1 MTDSQYIKTFKMTGK
16 LIVFEGLD
24 SSGKATQ
31 AKLLEKKLRQYN
43 VPVETIDFPQYNHW
57 SAVFVEKYLN
67 GEFGE
72 SVDPYKASL
81 FYALDRYAALK
92 RLNAWLSEDKVIIA
106 NRYTPANQAY
116 QGGKIK
122 DTGKRKEFLE
132 WLDDIEYT
140 ILSLPRPTLVL
151 YLHVP
156 LNISQGLLETRR
168 KKDYIK
174 DGNKDLHEKDIQLL
188 SATEEVY
195 DTISKNN
202 EWCIIECTEKK
213 QLLSKEEIH
222 EKVWEEVRKI
232 I

>member
-1 MTDSQYIKTFKMTGK
+1 MTGK

-31 AKLLEKKLRQYN
+31 TKLLEKKIKQYN
-43 VPVETIDFPQYNHW
+43 IPVETIDFPQYHNW
-57 SAVFVEKYLN
+57 SAIFVEKYLN

-72 SVDPYKASL
+72 AVDPYKASL

-92 RLNAWLSEDKVIIA
+92 RLKKWLDEDKIIIA

-122 DTGKRKEFLE
+122 DEAERKRFLK
-132 WLDDIEYT
+132 WLDNIEHN
-140 ILSLPRPTLVL
+140 ILSLPRPTLIL

-156 LNISQGLLETRR
+156 LEVSQKLLETRR
-168 KKDYIK
+168 QKEYIK
-174 DGNKDLHEKDIQLL
+174 DGNKDLHEKDAQLL
-188 SATEEVY
+188 SVTKEMY
-195 DTISKNN
+195 DLLSKSS
-202 EWCIIECTEKK
+202 EWCTIECTENNK
-213 QLLSKEEIH
+213 LFSKEQVH

-232 I
+232 T